1 LSFFLPGSASFLD
14 KQKRRGTN
22 TTKEKTVKTI
32 YLAGPDVFEPDAVAQ
47 GEKLKA
53 LCAEFGFEGLFPLD
67 NAIDT
72 FDDPHRTAEAI
83 RKANLDLIR
92 RADMVM
98 ANLNPFRGF
107 EPDSGTVYEVGF
119 AEALGKPVFA
129 YASDRRHMIE
139 RLRAHQQLGNDAE
152 HCRDG
157 KCIESFALSH
167 NLMFTHTL
175 VADDPRCCLQY
186 IQSLR
191 Q

>member
-1 LSFFLPGSASFLD
+1 M
-14 KQKRRGTN
+14 
-22 TTKEKTVKTI
+22 KTI
-32 YLAGPDVFEPDAVAQ
+32 YLAGPDVFEPDAIAQ

-67 NAIDT
+67 NVIET
-72 FDDPHRTAEAI
+72 FDHPHQTAEAI
-83 RKANLDLIR
+83 RKANIELIR
-92 RADMVM
+92 RADIVM

-129 YASDRRHMIE
+129 HASDRRHMIE
-139 RLRAHQQLGNDAE
+139 RLRAHQQLDTLADYCLE
-152 HCRDG
+152 G

-167 NLMFTHTL
+167 NLMFAHTL
-175 VADDPRCCLQY
+175 VADDPRSCLQY